1 MDEFITRQNFNKLN
15 SSEIIK
21 NTQYNFYD
29 RALSLLIALQIFGIY
44 GGALQ
49 PIRVFI
55 ILLIPA
61 AALYLTRSHIIGYFR
76 YEARYFAVFLIYAIV
91 AGLFVNDQVAAIK
104 ELSYLA
110 VNFSSIFVIIYLAS
124 NAINPKKSIING
136 WVLLFIFSIP
146 IAFIEI
152 FFDYHVPISV
162 LKSDEIAGG
171 IGESR
176 RSASV
181 TFGNYNAYN
190 VILVYTLPFISAWL
204 LIRKRF
210 WAQFFGWFI
219 ILLLFFIVVTN
230 ASRGSLVCI
239 SVTFIVFLFHYLK
252 SGIRGRY
259 FFVSA
264 LSVVVAFIV
273 IKYAD
278 AIFTLIAYRFSE
290 FGVQDN
296 NRSALIYNSIELFF
310 KSYCLGVGTGNF
322 QSAMS
327 YYSNLPIIAPHNFF
341 LEIAVQYGLFIFIGF
356 LILLVRLYKRTT
368 KEKNR
373 PFRFIVFISLLIYPL
388 ASVINSGYIEGISIW
403 VQLGSLFIIGDPRFS
418 IAKKSIR

>member
-110 VNFSSIFVIIYLAS
+110 VNFS
-124 NAINPKKSIING
+124 
-136 WVLLFIFSIP
+136 IP

-152 FFDYHVPISV
+152 FFDYHLPISV